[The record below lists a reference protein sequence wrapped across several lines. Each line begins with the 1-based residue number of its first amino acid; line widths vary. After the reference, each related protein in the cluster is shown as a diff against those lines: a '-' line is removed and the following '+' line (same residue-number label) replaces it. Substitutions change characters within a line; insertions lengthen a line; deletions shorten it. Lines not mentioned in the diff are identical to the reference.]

1 MLTATTTTRLLAD
14 LQDPSNAIA
23 WVDFDSR
30 YRPVLKGFARK
41 LGFDDD
47 DADEMAQQA
56 LTEFCRA
63 YREGRY
69 QRERGRLR
77 AWLIGIA
84 RNTALSMRR
93 RRGAVRVGGNSA
105 LENLPDDLEISGIW
119 DREREQAIYEQAMA
133 ALRESTR
140 TDAKTLLVFELYAI
154 QGKPVDDVASQCN
167 VTVDMVYVIK
177 NRLTKRLREM
187 VAELTTAYDD
197 GE

>member
-187 VAELTTAYDD
+187 VAELTAAYDD

>member
-93 RRGAVRVGGNSA
+93 QRGAVRVGGNTA

>member
-30 YRPVLKGFARK
+30 YRPVLNGFARK